1 VLVKGLCEVLIDG
14 VGKVH
19 QYDNVGAF
27 GELALMYSSPRAATI
42 RAATPS
48 DLYTLDLRT
57 FRYVLASAQALMLV
71 TFSIDSLSSCPS

>member
-19 QYDNVGAF
+19 EYDDVGAF

-42 RAATPS
+42 RAATS
-48 DLYTLDLRT
+48 VELFTLDLRT
-57 FRYVLASAQALMLV
+57 FR
-71 TFSIDSLSSCPS
+71 